1 MTKALGELVTLPELF
16 NLGRHTVINNVEVQ
30 RFLQLF
36 KGKSNTYVKNE
47 LPKEKPQAGEKIKT
61 KITNNEG
68 KVDKDLMSHH
78 LEGDYGAGICPVNAE
93 GKCYFGVLDIDY
105 YKSKIRKVLQ
115 FIREYQLPLLPFRSK
130 SGGLHVYL
138 MLSKSVSAKTMRETL
153 NLISY
158 YFCLDIIYGKGKVEV
173 FPKQDKAEGFGSS
186 VTLPYFN
193 AENPYTYLLDLEGN
207 QVDFREAL
215 NYIQNH
221 LTTIENVKEA
231 LEKLPFSDAPPCIQ
245 RLLIS
250 GEIGSED
257 SGRNNFLFS
266 FAVYAKKKYGAGF
279 EDYVHQV
286 NDTFEVPLEDSVVDQ
301 ICNSVSTNEYVYK
314 CKDIPC
320 NGFCNKSECRKR
332 EFGLGRDKGH
342 FTGIDYGQLYRYKTA
357 EPYYIWEL
365 RLQGQ
370 EKWVNVVFK
379 DEGYLL
385 DQKNFAKMCVRYLN
399 QAPMQVSNNDW
410 YAILNSVLP
419 NVKDVEVKQETD
431 TSGLSM
437 LRNAFVR
444 YLANKQA
451 RRDTPFQ
458 IRVGL
463 CVRQEKQG
471 EVKYYFTHNGFA
483 DYLKNQKINFDYTML
498 RETLKTFGAEED
510 ILVYYNALEEEKHF
524 PCWSKAEDETI
535 KEGYDS
541 ALEVEEGDKAS
552 LNIEGVS
559 EADNSES
566 VEKAEEKAYTEEDYK
581 KAEDLF

>member
-1 MTKALGELVTLPELF
+1 M
-16 NLGRHTVINNVEVQ
+16 INNVEVQ

-36 KGKSNTYVKNE
+36 KGKNNTYVKNE

-68 KVDKDLMSHH
+68 KVDKDLLAHH
-78 LEGDYGAGICPVNAE
+78 LEGDYGVGICPVNAE

-207 QVDFREAL
+207 QVDFKEAL
-215 NYIQNH
+215 GYIQGH

-266 FAVYAKKKYGAGF
+266 FAVYAKKKYGNGF
-279 EDYVHQV
+279 EDYVKVV
-286 NDTFEVPLEDSVVDQ
+286 NDTFEAPLEDSVIDQ

-471 EVKYYFTHNGFA
+471 EIKYYFTHNGFA

-498 RETLKTFGAEED
+498 RETLKTFGAKED
-510 ILVYYNALEEEKHF
+510 VLVYYNALEEEKHF
-524 PCWSKAEDETI
+524 PCWSKAEDDTI
-535 KEGYDS
+535 REGYDS